1 MSSSEHMLAQAL
13 ALLEEALT
21 NSPDIQIRSGSG
33 WMARAVELLA
43 QAASGEHLQHDEPE
57 PPTDSRW
64 WQVYTLTLD
73 RLLENPEKWRENT
86 GTTFTAEGL
95 DAVAAGQANLAL
107 ASARRQAKNNSV
119 ANHGD

>member
-1 MSSSEHMLAQAL
+1 MSSSERMLAQAL

-43 QAASGEHLQHDEPE
+43 QAASVEQLPHDEPE

-64 WQVYTLTLD
+64 
-73 RLLENPEKWRENT
+73 
-86 GTTFTAEGL
+86 
-95 DAVAAGQANLAL
+95 
-107 ASARRQAKNNSV
+107 
-119 ANHGD
+119 